1 MKTRIRVGEHAEMLE
16 EVGTSLVFIP
26 VTMSVVDLACP
37 ISGDWMP
44 QRHPHGSRWGHFD
57 AEDGRSV
64 GRWKVGPTIKQGAPP
79 LSTGPQY
86 SKVRSED
93 SATRASYCV
102 DMYTISTYAVSVEIR
117 HRPLLW

>member
-1 MKTRIRVGEHAEMLE
+1 MRRMGEVWE
-16 EVGTSLVFIP
+16 G
-26 VTMSVVDLACP
+26 
-37 ISGDWMP
+37 
-44 QRHPHGSRWGHFD
+44 
-57 AEDGRSV
+57 
-64 GRWKVGPTIKQGAPP
+64 GRWVP
-79 LSTGPQY
+79 LSNKELHPSQLDLQY